1 MKMLFCNEDDIREVY
16 GKLTFGADGLS
27 YYGDVS
33 GIPSIRVRC
42 AVPQD
47 DGSYMI
53 YGLAGGHDT
62 DWRIIRS
69 QTRDGIHY
77 ENTETV
83 HHEPTGPWLTEADI
97 AYNASDNSLLCLKW
111 RRGETGHALW
121 AFGSEDGSRW
131 RSLSD
136 RPVYIDH
143 DAFGLTWDEKTQ
155 CYIVYQTTYQSWA
168 KRYPDNI
175 GDHRRRIL
183 HIRSSR
189 DGIHWEPS
197 EDVLWNGPY
206 MSDECLIVPD
216 NSDPEEMEFYR
227 LTVFPYAQR
236 YIGMMLNYAPSPQVV
251 NTAYPQ
257 SSHGPQLSGEWWISG
272 DGYSWQ
278 RPYRDVFAPGEAPGI
293 VMHNPI
299 NLNGK
304 HVWIINDSVYGLP
317 ADRIFFIGSMAN
329 AKFSTHPFVLQ
340 STPLILNVSDCFHSQ
355 ENRGM
360 RQQSYAMPEILD
372 GDGEVIDGFSK
383 EDCILQG
390 VNGSVCLHWKREDG
404 TRLVGREIG
413 MRFYLRD
420 ARIYSISDADQ

>member
-1 MKMLFCNEDDIREVY
+1 MKILFCNEDDIREAY

-27 YYGDVS
+27 YYGNVS
-33 GIPSIRVRC
+33 GIPSMRARC
-42 AVPQD
+42 AVSQD

-69 QTRDGIHY
+69 RTFDGVHY
-77 ENTETV
+77 DNTEAV
-83 HHEPTGPWLTEADI
+83 HHEPAGPWLTEADI
-97 AYNASDNSLLCLKW
+97 AYNANSKSLLCLKW
-111 RRGETGHALW
+111 KRGEKGHALW
-121 AFGSEDGSRW
+121 AFGSEDGFRW

-136 RPVYIDH
+136 SPAYVDH

-155 CYIVYQTTYQSWA
+155 CYIVYQTTYQNWP

-183 HIRSSR
+183 HIRSSE

-197 EDVLWNGPY
+197 EDVFWNGPY
-206 MSDECLIVPD
+206 MSDKNIIMPD
-216 NSDPEEMEFYR
+216 NDDPEEMEFYR
-227 LTVFPYAQR
+227 LTVFPYEKR
-236 YIGMMLNYAPSPQVV
+236 YIGMMLNYAPSPQVA
-251 NTAYPQ
+251 NPSYPWNK
-257 SSHGPQLSGEWWISG
+257 HGPQLSGEWWISE
-272 DGYSWQ
+272 DGYNWQ

-299 NLNGK
+299 NLDGK
-304 HVWIINDSVYGLP
+304 HMWIINGSVYGLP
-317 ADRIFFIGSMAN
+317 VDRIFFIGSMAN
-329 AKFSTHPFVLQ
+329 AEFSTHPFVLQ
-340 STPLILNVSDCFHSQ
+340 STPLILNVSNCFHNQ

-360 RQQSYAMPEILD
+360 GQQSYIMAEILD
-372 GDGEVIDGFSK
+372 EEGQVIDGFSR

-390 VNGSVCLHWKREDG
+390 INGSVRLHWKWNDG
-404 TRLVGREIG
+404 RHLIGRNIK

-420 ARIYSISDADQ
+420 ARIYSLSNAD